1 VFRKAG
7 IKTSDH
13 GESPRRKHTT
23 NRIFLA
29 GLKNTIPNPFY
40 EYNLIIRLL
49 EVYEWLISATMY
61 IKKFHPITGHEGPE
75 RG

>member
-1 VFRKAG
+1 VFRKVG

-29 GLKNTIPNPFY
+29 GLKIIIQTPFY
-40 EYNLIIRLL
+40 QYNLIIRLL

-61 IKKFHPITGHEGPE
+61 IKKVRPITGREGLE